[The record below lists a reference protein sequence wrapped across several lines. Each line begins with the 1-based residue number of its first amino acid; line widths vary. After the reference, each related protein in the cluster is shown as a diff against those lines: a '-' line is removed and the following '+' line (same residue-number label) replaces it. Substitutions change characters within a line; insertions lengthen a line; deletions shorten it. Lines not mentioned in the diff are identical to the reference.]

1 MQQLGDAR
9 HGKLADNI
17 AGFGRAL
24 RRAGV
29 PVDSARIGL
38 ALESALLV
46 GVERKGD
53 LHDALQAVMVSRPQ
67 DGAVFD
73 ELFDAYFKD
82 PELSQ
87 KLLAQM
93 LPKTREAAPP
103 VKRRPRVQEALAAV
117 TGNRAPAR
125 PKEDEIRFDAAM
137 TASDVQRLRH
147 ADFAALSASEFRLVE
162 RLAREIALPLPTI
175 DGRRTH
181 ASDRSDRLDWS
192 RTLRE
197 AARHD
202 GELLRLP
209 RLVRAPQPL
218 PLLILVDVSGSMERY
233 ARLMLAFLHQATRRS
248 PRSVFAF
255 GTELTCLD
263 PAFKCPDADD
273 MLAMANSQIADYA
286 GGTRLGAALAQL
298 REAYPRKL
306 VGRRTLVLLISDGLD
321 TGDPAELDRALSWLG
336 RNCRSI
342 LWLNPLLRYAGY
354 APLAAGARAL
364 DRHADGMLA
373 IHNLDK
379 LEDLAKGIATLLQR

>member
-1 MQQLGDAR
+1 MRLGDAR
-9 HGKLADNI
+9 RGKLADNI

-38 ALESALLV
+38 ALESAMLV
-46 GVERKGD
+46 GVSRKGD
-53 LHDALQAVMVSRPQ
+53 LHDALQTVMISRPQ
-67 DGAVFD
+67 DGVVFD
-73 ELFDAYFKD
+73 ELFDTYFKD

-93 LPKTREAAPP
+93 LPKAREAAPA
-103 VKRRPRVQEALAAV
+103 VKRRPRVQEALAAI
-117 TGNRAPAR
+117 PAHR
-125 PKEDEIRFDAAM
+125 PPGKPMEEELKFDAAM
-137 TASDVQRLRH
+137 TASDQQRLRH

-162 RLAREIALPLPTI
+162 RLAREVALPWPTI
-175 DGRRTH
+175 AGRRTR
-181 ASDRSDRLDWS
+181 ACDRSARLDWS

-209 RLVRAPQPL
+209 RLARAPQAL

-233 ARLMLAFLHQATRRS
+233 ARLMLAFLHQATCRV

-255 GTELTCLD
+255 GTALTCLD
-263 PAFKCPDADD
+263 IAFRLPDADD
-273 MLAMANSQIADYA
+273 MLAATNNLIHDYA
-286 GGTRLGAALAQL
+286 GGTRLGDSLSQL
-298 REAYPRKL
+298 RQQYARKL
-306 VGRRTLVLLISDGLD
+306 IGRRTLVLLISDGLD
-321 TGDPAELDRALSWLG
+321 TGSPATLDQELRWLH
-336 RNCRSI
+336 RNCRKI

-354 APLAAGARAL
+354 APLAAGAKAL

-373 IHNLDK
+373 IHNLER
-379 LEDLAKGIATLLQR
+379 LEELARGIARLLQR